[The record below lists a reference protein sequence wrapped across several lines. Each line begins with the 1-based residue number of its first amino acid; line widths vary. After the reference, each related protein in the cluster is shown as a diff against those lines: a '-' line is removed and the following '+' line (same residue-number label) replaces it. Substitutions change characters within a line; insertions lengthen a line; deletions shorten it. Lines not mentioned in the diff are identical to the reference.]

1 MIRHILFWFVLMIIG
16 VLNGILRVSTYG
28 TLISDLSAHQLST
41 ILGMILTGLAAW
53 GLWKRWPLKSIRQA
67 WIVGLLWL
75 SFTILFE
82 FGFGHIIAGHSWQ
95 HLISDYNLL
104 NGRIWSLF
112 LVWIQV
118 MPPLFFSVSTEK
130 FKYIKPSLNH

>member
-28 TLISDLSAHQLST
+28 RFLSDLSAHQLST
-41 ILGMILTGLAAW
+41 ILGIVLTGLATW
-53 GLWKRWPLKSIRQA
+53 IFLKYRPLKSIRHA
-67 WIVGLLWL
+67 WFIGLIWF

-82 FGFGHIIAGHSWQ
+82 FGFGHFIAGHSWQ
-95 HLISDYNLL
+95 RLFSDYNLL

-112 LVWIQV
+112 LVWILI
-118 MPPLFFSVSTEK
+118 MPPLFFSVFIEK
-130 FKYIKPSLNH
+130 FKYMKTTINS